1 MTRGA
6 DIIAVIIL
14 IALAIAVIVY
24 LLHWLYRR
32 SSKEVSF
39 VRTGMFGEKVIISGG
54 AFVLPIIH
62 NITQVG
68 MRTLCIII
76 KRGGEKSLITS
87 DRMRAELISEFYVRV
102 APDKKAVSI
111 AAQTLGNRTLNP
123 EHLKELVQG
132 RFVDA
137 LGVVAARM
145 TLDEIQE
152 NRGQYVKEVTKI
164 AEESIGHTGL
174 ELETVSLT
182 GLDQAPIE
190 MFNPSNTFD
199 SQGLTRLTEQI
210 ESRRKKRNDIQQE
223 TKVQIHNKDLETIQK
238 ELEIEKNKEFSRF
251 KQEREISN
259 QKANERAE
267 TIKQKAE
274 KEREAEEAEIRA
286 EEEIE
291 KAKISQGQVIEVEKR
306 LTETRLIEEIEKRR
320 REQNELEQNA
330 SLDIRQKNLDTEI
343 KILDLDKQS
352 EYARLEK
359 QRLVDIKK
367 AQERAEILREQ
378 AERQRDAEEAQI
390 ISEEQIKNAKISQQ
404 KNVDAYR
411 ITAEKET
418 RLLDIEKA
426 KRLKIEEYQK
436 ELEVIDKSKS
446 VLKSKAEEEAARAK
460 AVEAEEK
467 ANSTRYIE
475 KAQGIKQVEVISAA
489 SKAEQDKY
497 ETLAAKLRYE
507 IDAAGKKA
515 LNTAENLRSDAS
527 RRSALR
533 LKLADKIES
542 IIRES
547 VKPMANIGDIKILD
561 VSGLP
566 GFSGGN
572 PEGGNAV
579 GSSGGKGDST
589 GRGGNLADSVVNS
602 ALRYRAHQPF
612 LDSLLKEIGMSPGE
626 ISNIRNILGDYD
638 NPKKDFHM
646 NFDKDPTK
654 PTKEIRSVKKSK

>member
-39 VRTGMFGEKVIISGG
+39 VRTGMFGEKVVISGG

-68 MRTLCIII
+68 MRTLSLTI
-76 KRGGEKSLITS
+76 KRSGDKSLITK
-87 DRMRAELISEFYVRV
+87 DRMRAELITEFYTKV
-102 APDKKAVSI
+102 PPEKKAVST
-111 AAQTLGNRTLNP
+111 AAQTLGNRTLDP
-123 EHLKELVQG
+123 EHLREVVQG
-132 RFVDA
+132 RFADA
-137 LGVVAARM
+137 LGEVAANM

-152 NRGQYVKEVTKI
+152 NRGQFVKEVTKI
-164 AEESIGHTGL
+164 ADESIGHTGL
-174 ELETVSLT
+174 ALETVSMIS
-182 GLDQAPIE
+182 LDQTPIE
-190 MFNPSNTFD
+190 QFNPANTFD
-199 SQGLTRLTEQI
+199 SQGLTQLTEQI
-210 ESRRKKRNDIQQE
+210 EARKKKRNDITQD
-223 TKVQIHNKDLETIQK
+223 TKISIENKNLETIQK
-238 ELEIEKNKEFSRF
+238 ELEIKKNEEFSRY
-251 KQEREISN
+251 KQEREIAI
-259 QKANERAE
+259 QKANERTE
-267 TIKQKAE
+267 TIKQRSE
-274 KEREAEEAEIRA
+274 REREAEEAEIRSQ
-286 EEEIE
+286 EEIE
-291 KAKISQGQVIEVEKR
+291 VAKISQNQVIEVERK

-330 SLDIRQKNLDTEI
+330 ALEIRQKNLDTEV
-343 KILDLDKQS
+343 KILNLDKES

-367 AQERAEILREQ
+367 AQERAEIIKEQ

-404 KNVDAYR
+404 KNIDAYR
-411 ITAEKET
+411 ITAERET

-426 KRLKIEEYQK
+426 KRLKIEEHQK

-446 VLKSKAEEEAARAK
+446 VLKSKTEEESVRAK

-497 ETLAAKLRYE
+497 ATLATKLRYE

-547 VKPMANIGDIKILD
+547 VKPMANIGDIKIVD
-561 VSGLP
+561 VNGLP

-572 PEGGNAV
+572 PDGGNAV

-589 GRGGNLADSVVNS
+589 GRSGNLADSVVNS

-612 LDSLLKEIGMSPGE
+612 LDSLLKEIGMNPGE

-654 PTKEIRSVKKSK
+654 SVPSRKNPKK

>member
-68 MRTLCIII
+68 MRTLSLTI
-76 KRGGEKSLITS
+76 KRSGDKSLITK
-87 DRMRAELISEFYVRV
+87 DRMRAELVTEFYTKV
-102 APDKKAVSI
+102 PPEKKSVST
-111 AAQTLGNRTLNP
+111 AAQTLGNRTLDP
-123 EHLKELVQG
+123 EHLREVVQG
-132 RFVDA
+132 RFADA
-137 LGVVAARM
+137 LGEVAANM

-152 NRGQYVKEVTKI
+152 NRGQFVKEVTKI
-164 AEESIGHTGL
+164 ADESIGHTGL
-174 ELETVSLT
+174 ALETVSMIS
-182 GLDQAPIE
+182 LDQTPIE
-190 MFNPSNTFD
+190 QFNPANTFD
-199 SQGLTRLTEQI
+199 SQGLTQLTEQI
-210 ESRRKKRNDIQQE
+210 EARKKKRNDITQD
-223 TKVQIHNKDLETIQK
+223 TKISIENKNLETIQK
-238 ELEIEKNKEFSRF
+238 ELEIKKNEEFSRY
-251 KQEREISN
+251 KQEREIAI
-259 QKANERAE
+259 QKANERTE
-267 TIKQKAE
+267 TIKQRAE
-274 KEREAEEAEIRA
+274 REREAEEAEIRSQ
-286 EEEIE
+286 EEIE
-291 KAKISQGQVIEVEKR
+291 VAKISQNQVIEVERR

-330 SLDIRQKNLDTEI
+330 ALEIRQKNLDTEVR
-343 KILDLDKQS
+343 ILNLDKES

-367 AQERAEILREQ
+367 AQERAEIIKEQ
-378 AERQRDAEEAQI
+378 AERQRDSEEAQI

-411 ITAEKET
+411 IAAEKET

-426 KRLKIEEYQK
+426 KRLKLEEHQK
-436 ELEVIDKSKS
+436 ELEIIDKSKA
-446 VLKSKAEEEAARAK
+446 VLKSKAEEEATRAK

-475 KAQGIKQVEVISAA
+475 KAQGIKQVDVISAA

-497 ETLAAKLRYE
+497 STLAAKLRYE

-547 VKPMANIGDIKILD
+547 VKPMANIGDIKIVD
-561 VSGLP
+561 VNGLP

-572 PEGGNAV
+572 PDGGNAV

-589 GRGGNLADSVVNS
+589 GRSGNLADSVVNS

-612 LDSLLKEIGMSPGE
+612 LDSLLKEIGMNPGE

-654 PTKEIRSVKKSK
+654 SVPSRKNPKK

>member
-39 VRTGMFGEKVIISGG
+39 VRTGMFGEKVVISGG

-68 MRTLCIII
+68 MRTLSLTI
-76 KRGGEKSLITS
+76 KRAGDKSLITK
-87 DRMRAELISEFYVRV
+87 DRMRAELITEFFTKVP
-102 APDKKAVSI
+102 PDKKAVST
-111 AAQTLGNRTLNP
+111 AAQTLGNRTLDP
-123 EHLKELVQG
+123 EHLREVVQG
-132 RFVDA
+132 RFADA
-137 LGVVAARM
+137 LGEVAAKM

-152 NRGQYVKEVTKI
+152 NRGQFVKEVTKI
-164 AEESIGHTGL
+164 ADESIGHTGL
-174 ELETVSLT
+174 ALETVSLIS
-182 GLDQAPIE
+182 LDQTPIE
-190 MFNPSNTFD
+190 QFNPANTFD
-199 SQGLTRLTEQI
+199 SQGLTQLTEQI
-210 ESRRKKRNDIQQE
+210 EARKKKRNDITQD
-223 TKVQIHNKDLETIQK
+223 TKISIENKNLETIQK
-238 ELEIEKNKEFSRF
+238 ELEIKKNEEFSRY
-251 KQEREISN
+251 KQEREIAI
-259 QKANERAE
+259 QKANERTE
-267 TIKQKAE
+267 TIKQRAE
-274 KEREAEEAEIRA
+274 REREAEEAEIRSQ
-286 EEEIE
+286 EEIE
-291 KAKISQGQVIEVEKR
+291 VAKISQNQVIEVERR

-330 SLDIRQKNLDTEI
+330 TLDIRQKNLDTEI

-367 AQERAEILREQ
+367 AQERAEIIREQ
-378 AERQRDAEEAQI
+378 SERQRDAEEAQI

-411 ITAEKET
+411 IAAEKET

-426 KRLKIEEYQK
+426 KRLKIEEHQK

-446 VLKSKAEEEAARAK
+446 VLKSKAEEESARAK

-497 ETLAAKLRYE
+497 VTLAAKLRYE

-547 VKPMANIGDIKILD
+547 VKPMANIGDIKIID
-561 VSGLP
+561 VNGLP

-572 PEGGNAV
+572 PDGGNAV
-579 GSSGGKGDST
+579 GSSGGKGDNT
-589 GRGGNLADSVVNS
+589 GRSGNLADSVVNS

-612 LDSLLKEIGMSPGE
+612 LDSLLKEIGMNPGE

-654 PTKEIRSVKKSK
+654 SVPSRKNPKK

>member
-68 MRTLCIII
+68 MRTLSLTI
-76 KRGGEKSLITS
+76 KRAGDKSLITK
-87 DRMRAELISEFYVRV
+87 DRMRAELVTEFYTKVP
-102 APDKKAVSI
+102 PDKKAVST
-111 AAQTLGNRTLNP
+111 AAQTLGNRTLDP
-123 EHLKELVQG
+123 EHLREVVQG
-132 RFVDA
+132 RFADA
-137 LGVVAARM
+137 LGEVAANM

-152 NRGQYVKEVTKI
+152 NRGQFVKEVTKI
-164 AEESIGHTGL
+164 ADESIGHTGL
-174 ELETVSLT
+174 ALETVSMIS
-182 GLDQAPIE
+182 LDQTPIE
-190 MFNPSNTFD
+190 QFNPANTFD
-199 SQGLTRLTEQI
+199 SQGLTQLTEQI
-210 ESRRKKRNDIQQE
+210 EARKKKRNDITQD
-223 TKVQIHNKDLETIQK
+223 TKISIENKNLETIQK
-238 ELEIEKNKEFSRF
+238 ELEIKKNEEFSRY
-251 KQEREISN
+251 KQEREIAI
-259 QKANERAE
+259 QKANERTE
-267 TIKQKAE
+267 TIKQRSE
-274 KEREAEEAEIRA
+274 REREAEEAEIRSQ
-286 EEEIE
+286 EEIE
-291 KAKISQGQVIEVEKR
+291 VAKISQNQVIEVERR

-330 SLDIRQKNLDTEI
+330 ALDIRQKNLDTEV
-343 KILDLDKQS
+343 KILNLDKES

-367 AQERAEILREQ
+367 AQERAETIREQ
-378 AERQRDAEEAQI
+378 SERQRDAEEAQI

-411 ITAEKET
+411 IAAEKET

-426 KRLKIEEYQK
+426 KRLKIEEHQK

-446 VLKSKAEEEAARAK
+446 VLKSKAEEESARAK

-497 ETLAAKLRYE
+497 VTLAAKLRYE

-547 VKPMANIGDIKILD
+547 VKPMANIGDIKIID
-561 VSGLP
+561 VNGLP

-572 PEGGNAV
+572 PDGGNAV

-589 GRGGNLADSVVNS
+589 GRSGNLADSVVNS

-612 LDSLLKEIGMSPGE
+612 LDSLLKEIGMNPGE

-646 NFDKDPTK
+646 NFDKDP
-654 PTKEIRSVKKSK
+654 KKSVPSRKNLKK

>member
-39 VRTGMFGEKVIISGG
+39 VRTGMFGEKVVISGG

-68 MRTLCIII
+68 MRTLSLTI
-76 KRGGEKSLITS
+76 KRSGDKSLITK
-87 DRMRAELISEFYVRV
+87 DRMRAELVTEFYTKVP
-102 APDKKAVSI
+102 PDKKAVST
-111 AAQTLGNRTLNP
+111 AAQTLGNRTLDP
-123 EHLKELVQG
+123 EHLREVVQG
-132 RFVDA
+132 RFADA
-137 LGVVAARM
+137 LGEVAAKM

-152 NRGQYVKEVTKI
+152 NRGQFVKEVTKI
-164 AEESIGHTGL
+164 ADESIGHTGL
-174 ELETVSLT
+174 ALETVSLIS
-182 GLDQAPIE
+182 LDQTPIE
-190 MFNPSNTFD
+190 QFNPANTFD
-199 SQGLTRLTEQI
+199 SQGLTQLTEQI
-210 ESRRKKRNDIQQE
+210 EARKKKRNDITQD
-223 TKVQIHNKDLETIQK
+223 TKISIENKNLETIQK
-238 ELEIEKNKEFSRF
+238 ELEIKKNEEFSRY
-251 KQEREISN
+251 KQEREIAI
-259 QKANERAE
+259 QKANERTE
-267 TIKQKAE
+267 TIKQRAE
-274 KEREAEEAEIRA
+274 REREAEEAEIRSQ
-286 EEEIE
+286 EEIE
-291 KAKISQGQVIEVEKR
+291 VAKISQNQVIEVERR

-330 SLDIRQKNLDTEI
+330 TLDIRQKNLDTEI

-367 AQERAEILREQ
+367 AQERAEIIREQ
-378 AERQRDAEEAQI
+378 SERQRDAEEAQI

-411 ITAEKET
+411 IAAEKET

-426 KRLKIEEYQK
+426 KRLKIEEHQK

-446 VLKSKAEEEAARAK
+446 VLKSKAEEESARAK
-460 AVEAEEK
+460 AIEAEEK

-497 ETLAAKLRYE
+497 VTLAAKLRYE

-547 VKPMANIGDIKILD
+547 VKPMANIGDIKIID
-561 VSGLP
+561 VNGLP

-572 PEGGNAV
+572 PDGGNAV

-589 GRGGNLADSVVNS
+589 GRSGNLADSVVNS

-612 LDSLLKEIGMSPGE
+612 LDSLLKEIGMNPGE

-638 NPKKDFHM
+638 NPKKDYHM

-654 PTKEIRSVKKSK
+654 SVPSRKNPKK